1 MARRIFTQ
9 DIKDYIFSE
18 IDRRGSITVDDV
30 AEIINGLHVYD
41 PVTAEAQWYRD
52 KARRLMASRKDAQG
66 VRLLFAT
73 GPASGT
79 YINIET
85 CKSLPDVKSVMAQL
99 VEKRDGLNAAIA
111 KGQRRKAELEGQT
124 SLFRSAAAD
133 GEDCRAVAQQ

>member
-1 MARRIFTQ
+1 MARKVFTR

-30 AEIINGLHVYD
+30 AEIIKGLQVYD
-41 PVTAEAQWYRD
+41 PMAAEEQWYRD
-52 KARRLMASRKDAQG
+52 KARRLMASRKDEQG

-85 CKSLPDVKSVMAQL
+85 CKSLPDVKAVMAQL
-99 VEKRDGLNAAIA
+99 IEKRDGLNAAIA

-124 SLFRSAAAD
+124 SLFRSKAESPLATAW
-133 GEDCRAVAQQ
+133 AP